1 MPMFYYFILYKP
13 FEVLSQFSRDGDKRT
28 LKDFCE
34 VPTDVYPVGRL
45 DYDSEGL
52 LFLTNDKAMNAALLQ
67 PSKAHAR
74 TYLVQVEGLIT
85 TAALQQLEAG
95 VEIALDGV
103 SYKTRPA
110 KARLLK
116 EEPALPERIPPIR
129 YRKNSPTSWIE
140 LTLTEGKNRQ
150 VRRMT
155 AKLGFPTLRLVRYQ
169 IGKIRMDGW
178 NSGELRSYSK
188 KEIESLLFTHS

>member
-45 DYDSEGL
+45 DFDSEGL

-74 TYLVQVEGLIT
+74 TYLVQVEGLVT

-95 VEIALDGV
+95 VEITLDGLA
-103 SYKTRPA
+103 YKTRPA

-116 EEPALPERIPPIR
+116 DEPALPERIPPIR

>member
-1 MPMFYYFILYKP
+1 MSMFNYFILYKP

-34 VPTDVYPVGRL
+34 VPKDVYPVGRL